1 MRITFY
7 DADNLFVGEQRAGTN
22 DHWDACLIGH
32 ALIAS
37 GTFPG
42 AEDFQV
48 HEPVEAFVDCSNAL
62 LTANAISRLEEVI
75 AA

>member
-7 DADNLFVGEQRAGTN
+7 DADNLLVGEQRAGTN

-32 ALIAS
+32 SLIAS

-48 HEPVEAFVDCSNAL
+48 HEPMVAFVANENAVF
-62 LTANAISRLEEVI
+62 TANATSRLEEVI